1 MNETAISW
9 TVSNWITVF
18 LMVVLGSLIVGA
30 IAAGVSKARRSAAGD

>member
-30 IAAGVSKARRSAAGD
+30 AGAGITAIRQKASG

>member
-18 LMVVLGSLIVGA
+18 LMVFFGTVIIGA
-30 IAAGVSKARRSAAGD
+30 IASAISHVRSKSEA

>member
-18 LMVVLGSLIVGA
+18 LMVVLGSLIIGA
-30 IAAGVSKARRSAAGD
+30 IGAGISSLRRKASE

>member
-30 IAAGVSKARRSAAGD
+30 GAAAISSVRRKASD

>member
-30 IAAGVSKARRSAAGD
+30 IAAAVSSARRKAAGE

>member
-30 IAAGVSKARRSAAGD
+30 GAAAIHKMRSGAEK

>member
-18 LMVVLGSLIVGA
+18 LMVILGTVIVGA
-30 IAAGVSKARRSAAGD
+30 VTAFVSSARKNASK

>member
-18 LMVVLGSLIVGA
+18 LMVTLGSLIVAALAAAVTAARKGA
-30 IAAGVSKARRSAAGD
+30 ND

>member
-18 LMVVLGSLIVGA
+18 LMVFLGSLIVGA
-30 IAAGVSKARRSAAGD
+30 VAAAVSSARRKASAE